1 MATCRICRGVY
12 PQDQF
17 ISGNGPRYLVCNRCG
32 IEQGYVSAD
41 ETPAFYDDA
50 TVLGR
55 YTLVARRYAPWFW
68 LPIGWTLWA
77 LFFVGTPLWGNAALA
92 VLILSTIGI
101 PVFHL
106 LNGAKFQANLRRLSP

>member
-32 IEQGYVSAD
+32 VEEGYVSD
-41 ETPAFYDDA
+41 DDVPSHFDDA
-50 TVLGR
+50 TVKGR

-68 LPIGWTLWA
+68 LGIGWTLWA

-92 VLILSTIGI
+92 VLVLSTLGI
-101 PVFHL
+101 PVFHIL
-106 LNGAKFQANLRRLSP
+106 GGAKFQANLRRLTP